1 MKVEKKNGPGMTS
14 YANLGFSLVEI
25 TPCLLIP
32 MAADAARTTER
43 LAAAASHRGI
53 KLQKTYHKME
63 TKNNHL

>member
-1 MKVEKKNGPGMTS
+1 MTS

-43 LAAAASHRGI
+43 LAAASHRGI
-53 KLQKTYHKME
+53 KLQKTYQKME
-63 TKNNHL
+63 TKNNNLQLFGSFTK